1 MPRILKRLSLAFA
14 VLAVGFVIA
23 GWIALRVLAS
33 NVLSTDTE
41 PVRLQ
46 LVADWAKHADGLEAW
61 LAAVTSWST
70 PSGPT
75 PVATGCQLR
84 WTGESAAVRQH
95 LARCGDAPGPLDE
108 QTLVA
113 LDGLAEQLLV
123 KAAEAP
129 TLERDLSWMAG
140 LHGQDDWSDVTGTP
154 FEFVEAG
161 SSLMD
166 APSLALRQVR
176 GLALLRL
183 LQGQRAGALDAAV
196 DDVTA
201 FARALLGRPFVL
213 DQLVG
218 VAVLDR
224 MRAVLDGAGQPDL
237 GPGAAEV
244 QALRGARLA
253 SAFLWH
259 PWVPKVQRERFLP
272 KLAVASRCAAAS
284 EALLVLEVGPPLAEN
299 YPQFVEDFTAWR
311 KTNPC
316 PSAFVNRA
324 LDARATLPEGSW
336 KQLLRSAEFVN
347 RAEQGDFVS
356 TLLVKTIESSA
367 LGRRAA
373 TEAIFSVTAARPFA
387 APVEKQ
393 KP

>member
-33 NVLSTDTE
+33 NVLSGDTE
-41 PVRLQ
+41 PVRQQ
-46 LVADWAKHADGLEAW
+46 LVADWAKHADGLEAQ
-61 LAAVTSWST
+61 LTAVTSWST

-75 PVATGCQLR
+75 PPATGCQLR
-84 WTGESAAVRQH
+84 WTGESAAVQQH
-95 LARCGDAPGPLDE
+95 LARCKDAPGAIEE
-108 QTLVA
+108 QALAA
-113 LDGLAEQLLV
+113 LDALGDQLLV

-129 TLERDLSWMAG
+129 TLERDLSWMAS
-140 LHGQDDWSDVTGTP
+140 LHGQDDWSDVAGTP
-154 FEFVEAG
+154 FEFVQAE

-166 APSLALRQVR
+166 APALALRQVR

-183 LQGQRAGALDAAV
+183 LQGQRTGTLDAAV
-196 DDVTA
+196 NDVTA

-224 MRAVLDGAGQPDL
+224 TRAILDAVGQMDL
-237 GPGAAEV
+237 GPTTAEV

-259 PWVPKVQRERFLP
+259 PWVPKMQRDRFLP
-272 KLAVASRCAAAS
+272 KLAIASRCAAAS

-299 YPQFVEDFTAWR
+299 YPEFVADFAAWR

-324 LDARATLPEGSW
+324 LDARAVMPEGSW
-336 KQLLRSAEFVN
+336 KHLLRSAAFVN

-356 TLLVKTIESSA
+356 TLLVMTIDSTA

-373 TEAIFSVTAARPFA
+373 TEAIFSVTAARPFV
-387 APVEKQ
+387 APREQ
-393 KP
+393 KNP